1 MIKVIVC
8 LLLSVSCSLL
18 TNAQLEPLDLL
29 IGIHKNG
36 RLADLVQAFGEPEEI
51 ETTKDKG
58 IVKYVYK
65 KPTSFFSY
73 VDKKKKTVESS
84 SLFLWKTNDDY
95 EYLKNKYG
103 NEEWLEKKIEAKNHS
118 GNENYEVR
126 VPRLGLEF
134 EYDKH
139 SPKILYIN
147 IYTNK
152 NLLTN
157 SET

>member
-1 MIKVIVC
+1 MMKIIAC
-8 LLLSVSCSLL
+8 LLFCVSCSFL
-18 TNAQLEPLDLL
+18 TNTQLEPLDLL
-29 IGIHKNG
+29 IGVHKDG
-36 RLADLVQAFGEPEEI
+36 KLDDLVQAFGEPEEI
-51 ETTKDKG
+51 EKTKDKG

-73 VDKKKKTVESS
+73 VDKKNKTVESS
-84 SLFLWKTNDDY
+84 SLLFWKTSDDY
-95 EYLKNKYG
+95 EYLKSKYG
-103 NEEWLEKKIEAKNHS
+103 NEEWLEKKLADKSHS

-134 EYDKH
+134 EYNKH

-157 SET
+157 